1 MKVREKYIK
10 TYLHVWVHHYILK
23 ISGTKTL
30 ICIYDFLA
38 IGADILDSTYQNTF
52 SFGRLKEEPTWFE
65 LDRLQRKHF
74 DSIKT
79 FNEYLREEYH
89 SLQDLLWNSG
99 QSSLF
104 GELPKR

>member
-1 MKVREKYIK
+1 MNFYDFRTDFFNLKHLKKYI
-10 TYLHVWVHHYILK
+10 
-23 ISGTKTL
+23 
-30 ICIYDFLA
+30 LA

-74 DSIKT
+74 ESIKT